1 MNDIDTIAQGFSSAL
16 RDNAPY
22 AAPSLTRALSG
33 DEAHAVQRAFN
44 SLRTEPPIGF
54 KSAANAQPLQTALGL
69 SGPITGALFATGERA
84 AGSTIRRA
92 DYRTLLVETE
102 LGFRAARRI
111 DTPVKSIPE
120 LRAAT
125 TTCTPMIE
133 LADPG
138 FDRARMT
145 GTDLIA
151 ANSASA
157 GFIRGRA
164 VGLGAVRRQ
173 RSARVV
179 QARRRTVARS
189 AQRRP
194 DGRSVGSVEVAGE
207 SGDRSRLRGRRWTS
221 ADDRLVG
228 AGASRCARGDT
239 RPSFR
244 SWASSSSTCND
255 ARGES
260 RSGAT
265 PI

>member
-1 MNDIDTIAQGFSSAL
+1 MTDVDTIARGFASAL
-16 RDNAPY
+16 RGNAPY

-33 DEAHAVQRAFN
+33 DEAHTVQRAFN
-44 SLRTEPPIGF
+44 ALRTEPLIGF
-54 KSAANAQPLQTALGL
+54 KSAVNTAPLQTALGL

-84 AGSTIRRA
+84 AGSAIRRT

-102 LGFRAARRI
+102 LGFRTARRI

-164 VGLGAVRRQ
+164 VGLGAVDVNGVHVSFRRDGELLHE
-173 RSARVV
+173 
-179 QARRRTVARS
+179 ARS
-189 AQRRP
+189 ADLMGNQWEALKWLVNRVLEIGYVIEAGHLLMTGSLGP
-194 DGRSVGSVEVAGE
+194 AHPSAPGRYTAEFSQLGTIEFDVQ
-207 SGDRSRLRGRRWTS
+207 
-221 ADDRLVG
+221 
-228 AGASRCARGDT
+228 
-239 RPSFR
+239 
-244 SWASSSSTCND
+244 
-255 ARGES
+255 
-260 RSGAT
+260 
-265 PI
+265 

>member
-1 MNDIDTIAQGFSSAL
+1 MNDVDTIAQGFSSAL
-16 RDNAPY
+16 RDNAAY

-44 SLRTEPPIGF
+44 SLRTERLIGF
-54 KSAANAQPLQTALGL
+54 KSAVNAQPLQTALGL

-138 FDRARMT
+138 FGRARMI

-164 VGLGAVRRQ
+164 VGLAGFDVNAVRVSFKRDGDLLHE
-173 RSARVV
+173 
-179 QARRRTVARS
+179 ARS
-189 AQRRP
+189 ADLMGDQWEALKWLVNRVLEVGYVVNAGHLLMTGSLGP
-194 DGRSVGSVEVAGE
+194 AHPAAPGRYTAEFSQLGTIEFVVQ
-207 SGDRSRLRGRRWTS
+207 
-221 ADDRLVG
+221 
-228 AGASRCARGDT
+228 
-239 RPSFR
+239 
-244 SWASSSSTCND
+244 
-255 ARGES
+255 
-260 RSGAT
+260 
-265 PI
+265 

>member
-22 AAPSLTRALSG
+22 AAPSLTRALSS

-44 SLRTEPPIGF
+44 SLRTEPLTGF

-69 SGPITGALFATGERA
+69 SSPITGALFATGERA
-84 AGSTIRRA
+84 AGSTVRRS

-157 GFIRGRA
+157 GYIRGRA
-164 VGLGAVRRQ
+164 VGLGAVDVN
-173 RSARVV
+173 AVRVSFKRDGELLHEACSVDLMGDQWEALKWLVNRVIEVGYVVDAGHLLMTGSLGPAHPAVPGRYTAEFSQLGVIEFDV
-179 QARRRTVARS
+179 Q
-189 AQRRP
+189 
-194 DGRSVGSVEVAGE
+194 
-207 SGDRSRLRGRRWTS
+207 
-221 ADDRLVG
+221 
-228 AGASRCARGDT
+228 
-239 RPSFR
+239 
-244 SWASSSSTCND
+244 
-255 ARGES
+255 
-260 RSGAT
+260 
-265 PI
+265 